1 VPIGDDDAVRQIILE
16 SDELLDTLNAIDE
29 DTNNVTSQEEV
40 NNKLDNAS
48 VVRNQRVPDQ
58 DKFTITGARLA
69 FGSLLVSLFIVVIGY
84 VAYNE
89 NQTRVDIL
97 LRKAN
102 GLQDKKGGER
112 EMIKLA
118 NQALEIQQSSDAF
131 FYRAYAKY
139 DLGDKQ
145 GAIADY
151 NQAIAINSQ
160 DADAFNNRGT
170 SKYDLGDKQGAIA
183 DYNQAITINPQYA
196 NAFKNRGNVKYD
208 LGNSRDACTDYRKAI
223 ALGHQSTAQW
233 LQSDGGA
240 WCRTMP

>member
-69 FGSLLVSLFIVVIGY
+69 FGSLLVSLFIVLVGY
-84 VAYNE
+84 VAYKQG
-89 NQTRVDIL
+89 QTRVDIL
-97 LRKAN
+97 LRKADE
-102 GLQDKKGGER
+102 LQGKKGSEQ

-118 NQALEIQQSSDAF
+118 NQVLDIQQSSDAF
-131 FYRAYAKY
+131 FYRAYAKSDLGDKQGAIADY
-139 DLGDKQ
+139 TQAIAINPRYAVAYSNRGTNKDHLGDKQ

-160 DADAFNNRGT
+160 DAEAYRNRGIVFEDT
-170 SKYDLGDKQGAIA
+170 GDLGPACKDWRMAA
-183 DYNQAITINPQYA
+183 S
-196 NAFKNRGNVKYD
+196 
-208 LGNSRDACTDYRKAI
+208 LGNADAADWVRK
-223 ALGHQSTAQW
+223 QCQ
-233 LQSDGGA
+233 
-240 WCRTMP
+240 